1 MEPIQFEEWVIS
13 FLSGKK
19 YEVNRTPK
27 SHDGGADIIAK
38 KNGIDYIIQCKHTGN
53 RKNICDNEATQ
64 DLIRA
69 KKNYKMESAGLIS
82 VTNANGYSEEAM
94 TDAKDHAITLIDRNN
109 LVNWNPN

>member
-1 MEPIQFEEWVIS
+1 MNS
-13 FLSGKK
+13 
-19 YEVNRTPK
+19 TPK

-82 VTNANGYSEEAM
+82 VTNANGYSEEAI